1 MPAIRRSM
9 ISVLFVDD
17 EPALLEITRLYL
29 EKSGSMT
36 VETCRS
42 ALEALGIL
50 KNRSFDVIVSDYEM
64 PLMDGLMFLKIL
76 RAEGNDTPFL
86 IFTGKGRE
94 HVVIEALNNGA
105 DFYLQKGGDPKSQF
119 TELSHMIATAVQRKN
134 AEQNLVAS
142 EKLLVELVNFLPDA
156 TFAIDNS
163 GTVISWNKA
172 MEDMTGIQAGDMIG
186 KGNHEYA
193 IPFYGTRR
201 PILIDLITEDNE
213 EVRRRYYSVIK
224 REGDV
229 LIAETENARP
239 RGKNSVL
246 WTKATPLYDPKGDII
261 GAIESIRDITEFR
274 KAEKAVP
281 RASDVLSETKKAA
294 APEKG
299 AGGGPGLFD
308 RMFGKTT
315 GSWYRKGVDLY
326 YKHGKFQEAI
336 QCFDR
341 VLEIE
346 PGHAGAWN
354 GRGVCLKELGR
365 YEEAIQCFDK
375 VIALN
380 PQDEEIY
387 YNKGEALE
395 KLGKALSDVRLYEEA
410 IKCFDKV
417 INFNPQHVY
426 AWNYRGVCL
435 KELGR
440 YEEAKRCFD
449 HAQMIIRR
457 GQVKTG
463 RR

>member
-1 MPAIRRSM
+1 M

-42 ALEALGIL
+42 ALEALGLL

-64 PLMDGLMFLKIL
+64 PLMDGIMFLKIL

-94 HVVIEALNNGA
+94 HIVIEALNNGA

-119 TELSHMIATAVQRKN
+119 TELTHMIEQAVQRRD
-134 AEQNLVAS
+134 AEENLRAS
-142 EKLLVELVNFLPDA
+142 EKLLVEIINFLPDA
-156 TFAIDNS
+156 TFAIDNN
-163 GTVISWNKA
+163 GTVISWNRA
-172 MEDMTGIQAGDMIG
+172 MEEMTGVRAEAMMG
-186 KGNHEYA
+186 KGNYEYA
-193 IPFYGTRR
+193 IPFYSNRR
-201 PILIDLITEDNE
+201 PLLIDLINE
-213 EVRRRYYSVIK
+213 SDDELQRRYYSVIK
-224 REGDV
+224 REGDI

-239 RGKNSVL
+239 GGKAAVL
-246 WTKATPLYDPKGDII
+246 WSKATPLYNPKGEMI

-274 KAEKAVP
+274 
-281 RASDVLSETKKAA
+281 R
-294 APEKG
+294 PEKVPA
-299 AGGGPGLFD
+299 AGFQEEIAQGKQKTGEKGSTGIFD

-315 GSWYRKGVDLY
+315 GAWYRKGVDLY

-341 VLEIE
+341 VIEIE
-346 PGHAGAWN
+346 PNHSGAWN

-365 YEEAIQCFDK
+365 YEEAIQCFEK
-375 VIALN
+375 VISLN
-380 PQDEEIY
+380 PNDEEVY

-395 KLGKALSDVRLYEEA
+395 KLGKALGDYKLFEEA
-410 IKCFDKV
+410 IKAFDIV
-417 INFNPQHVY
+417 INMNPYQVY

-435 KELGR
+435 KELGK

-449 HAQMIIRR
+449 HAQLLIRR
-457 GQVKTG
+457 GQAKTT
-463 RR
+463 R